1 MADSIKIGIVG
12 LDISHCTAFTRIFH
26 DRAFEYHVPGADV
39 IAAYPGG
46 SSMFSKSR
54 ERVKGFTDELRS
66 VYRVPIIEDLSEVA
80 DQADA
85 ILLESVDG
93 RQHLE
98 QFRQLAVGK
107 PVFIDKPF
115 ACSTEDARA
124 IIDIAKK
131 TDTPIV
137 SCSSIRFAPDI
148 HALISSNE
156 KVVTC
161 EAYGPAILLDD
172 YPGLF
177 WYGIH
182 STEVLFAFMGS
193 GCRSVRCLEHPCT
206 DVVLG
211 QWEDGRPGLIR
222 GTRLEDSTFGCV
234 VHTKG
239 GVYHAVSTDNLS
251 SYHMMLQK
259 LVDFFRSGISPIDI
273 EQTFQIIAFIE
284 AANKSKEK
292 EGRPVELVKL

>member
-12 LDISHCTAFTRIFH
+12 LDISHCTAFTQIFH
-26 DRAFEYHVPGADV
+26 DREFEYFVPGADV

-46 SSMFSKSR
+46 SPMFSKSR
-54 ERVKGFTDELRS
+54 ERVKGFTEELRS
-66 VYRVPIIEDLSEVA
+66 AYGVPIIEDLSEIA
-80 DQADA
+80 DQADG

-98 QFRQLAVGK
+98 QFKQLAVGK

-115 ACSTEDARA
+115 ACSTEDARE
-124 IIDIAKK
+124 IIDIAIK

-137 SCSSIRFAPDI
+137 SCSSIRFAPQI

-156 KVVTC
+156 NVSTC
-161 EAYGPAILLDD
+161 EAYGPAALLDD

-182 STEVLFAFMGS
+182 SAEVLFSFMGG
-193 GCRSVRCLEHPCT
+193 GCLSVRCLEHPCT

-211 QWEDGRPGLIR
+211 EWEDGRAGLIR
-222 GTRLEDSTFGCV
+222 GTRFEDSTFGCI
-234 VHTKG
+234 VHTSG
-239 GVYHAVSTDNLS
+239 GVYHGVSTENLP
-251 SYHMMLQK
+251 SYHVMLQK
-259 LVDFFRSGISPIDI
+259 LVEFFQSGISPIDI
-273 EQTFQIIAFIE
+273 EETFQIIAFVE

-292 EGRPVELVKL
+292 GGRPVDLAKL